1 MEFKGRV
8 AKTPK
13 LSEGLTKA
21 GKDWASCEFII
32 EEEGQYPQKAKFKYF
47 GQDDKVKYVK
57 QFSEKA
63 KIGSMV
69 DVKFNIK
76 CNEYNG
82 NDYVELNAYFVA
94 LESSSEQTEQFE
106 NQNQGNNK
114 EESSDLPF

>member
-47 GQDDKVKYVK
+47 GQDDKV
-57 QFSEKA
+57 
-63 KIGSMV
+63 
-69 DVKFNIK
+69 
-76 CNEYNG
+76 
-82 NDYVELNAYFVA
+82 ELNAYFVA
-94 LESSSEQTEQFE
+94 FESSSEQTEQFE